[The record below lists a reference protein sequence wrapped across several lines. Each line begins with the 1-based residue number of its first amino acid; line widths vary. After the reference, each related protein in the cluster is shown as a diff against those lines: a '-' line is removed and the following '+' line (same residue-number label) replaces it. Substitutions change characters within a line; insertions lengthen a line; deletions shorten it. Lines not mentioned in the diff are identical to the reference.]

1 MNNQIESLMKTYR
14 KLIEN
19 KNNAGRVIS
28 RERYVA
34 SEKLIQVVLI
44 IYIKGKFWIMK
55 LT

>member
-1 MNNQIESLMKTYR
+1 MNNQIEELMKTYR

-34 SEKLIQVVLI
+34 SEKIIQVILI
-44 IYIKGKFWIMK
+44 INIKGKCCIMK
-55 LT
+55 LI